1 VPARAFAPSRNER
14 TLPLARVPRAFR
26 RASHRASPR
35 PVVVPRAMPSRAR
48 SRSYAPASTRRRI
61 SSCAVCVCVW

>member
-48 SRSYAPASTRRRI
+48 SRSCAPASTRRRI